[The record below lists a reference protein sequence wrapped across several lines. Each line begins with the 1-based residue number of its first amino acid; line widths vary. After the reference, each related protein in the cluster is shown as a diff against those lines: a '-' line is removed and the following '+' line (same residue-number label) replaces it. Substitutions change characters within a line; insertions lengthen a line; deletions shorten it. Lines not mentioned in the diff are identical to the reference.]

1 MQARRNALQGVIRTE
16 HTHAG
21 LWLDKFLTAQT
32 EEKSDKDSALT
43 TPKLQQSSK
52 GQEEEKRKEKEAK
65 AKLIQELGWLK
76 IPKGYQES
84 FIRRRRLFASLEPEG
99 SALCKEAT
107 TEGRMIIGLGQKG
120 PTEAGLALEHTWGVP
135 MIPGSA
141 LKGLTAAAAHQILAD
156 PSWHKSQGDK
166 NERGSSLAKLAGN
179 LAHIGEVIFHD
190 AWWIPEGDT
199 LPIHC
204 DVMTVHHQEY
214 YKEGAVPPSDM
225 DSPIPVPFASVTG
238 KYLVV
243 VEKSS
248 PKVTAELLDAA
259 LYILKVGLE
268 HLGIGAKTNAGY
280 GRMTLDFEC
289 EAERQQREAAKAQ
302 AEAARQ
308 QQEQEAAR
316 KRAQQKQQEV
326 QQEAQ
331 SQLGR
336 VLINNA
342 AQTVP
347 HLLSLFVDSDLQ
359 REFALKLVNQ
369 LTKKV
374 VLGKAKD
381 AKQWA
386 LALLKAAGMEV

>member
-1 MQARRNALQGVIRTE
+1 MLARRADLQKIKKQAS
-16 HTHAG
+16 THAG
-21 LWLDKFLTAQT
+21 LWLDKFLEYQT
-32 EEKSDKDSALT
+32 EAGVKDESAT
-43 TPKLQQSSK
+43 K
-52 GQEEEKRKEKEAK
+52 AK
-65 AKLIQELGWLK
+65 ALLIKELGAIAVPDKYEQAFL
-76 IPKGYQES
+76 
-84 FIRRRRLFASLEPEG
+84 RRKKLFEG
-99 SALCKEAT
+99 LRTSHYAAFAT
-107 TEGRMIIGLGQKG
+107 GSVEGRMIIGLGQKG

-199 LPIHC
+199 LPIHS

-214 YKEGAVPPSDM
+214 YKDGAVPPSDM
-225 DSPIPVPFASVTG
+225 DSPIPVQFASVTG
-238 KYLVV
+238 KYLIV

-248 PKVTAELLDAA
+248 PEVKAELLDAA

-289 EAERQQREAAKAQ
+289 EAERQQREAAEAQ

-308 QQEQEAAR
+308 QQEQEAAQ
-316 KRAQQKQQEV
+316 KRAQQKQQEA

-331 SQLGR
+331 NQLGR

-347 HLLSLFVDSDLQ
+347 HLLSLFVDADLR
-359 REFALKLVNQ
+359 REFALQLVNQ

-386 LALLKAAGMEV
+386 LDLLKAAGMEV